1 MDLDRDACYRALR
14 TRDARFDGRFYTA
27 VVTTGIYCRPICPA
41 RPPKIEHCLFLP
53 SAAAAHQAGFRPCL
67 RCRPELAPGVAG
79 WGGAERTVSHA
90 LDLIVEG
97 ALENGGIEALAAR
110 LGITGRQ
117 LRRLFDKHLGA
128 SPVTVAQA
136 HRILFAKKLIGETAM
151 SMADIAY
158 ASGFG
163 SVRRFNDAMR
173 RTYDRPPRE
182 LRRAAPTEDTGVC
195 GITLKLPF
203 RVPYN
208 WAATMSFLGP
218 RAIPGVEAVGADCY
232 RRIVSL
238 DNARGIIEVRPV
250 ERTSHLLA
258 TIRVT
263 DVTALGAIVGR
274 LRRLFDLDADVAA
287 IESHLRRDPR
297 LATCI
302 AARPGVRVPGAWD
315 GFELAVRAILGQQIS
330 VAAATTLA
338 GRLAA
343 AYGETVTAD
352 QHMGAAAG
360 LRVAFPR
367 PDVLAGADLTPIGLP
382 RARAAAISALA
393 AAVLADADL
402 LQPTAGLEAT
412 VERLCR
418 VPGVGEWTAQ
428 YIAMRALHQP
438 DAFPATD
445 LGVLR
450 AMASPTARV
459 TPARVSD
466 IARAWRPWRAYA
478 VMHLWLRDT
487 PAAIER
493 RKAHEPT
500 DRPRRVGDR
509 DHPDH
514 LRRSTAVRP
523 RL

>member
-1 MDLDRDACYRALR
+1 MDLDRDACYRAIR
-14 TRDARFDGRFYTA
+14 ARDARFDGRFYTA
-27 VVTTGIYCRPICPA
+27 VLTTGIYCRSICPA

-79 WGGAERTVSHA
+79 WGGTERTVSHA
-90 LDLIVEG
+90 LDLIAEST
-97 ALENGGIEALAAR
+97 LEDSGVEALAGR
-110 LGITGRQ
+110 LGITARQ

-128 SPVTVAQA
+128 SPITVAQA
-136 HRILFAKKLIGETAM
+136 HRILFAKQLIGDTAM
-151 SMADIAY
+151 SMADVAY

-173 RTYDRPPRE
+173 RTYGRAPRE
-182 LRRAAPTEDTGVC
+182 LRRAAPAAASRAC

-203 RVPYN
+203 RAPYN
-208 WAATMSFLGP
+208 WAAMLSFLRP
-218 RAIPGVEAVGADCY
+218 RAIPGVEAVGEDDY
-232 RRIVSL
+232 RRAISV
-238 DNARGIIEVRPV
+238 DDARGIIEVRPADR
-250 ERTSHLLA
+250 ESHLLA

-263 DVTALGAIVGR
+263 RVTALGAIVGR
-274 LRRLFDLDADVAA
+274 LRRLFDLDADITA
-287 IESHLRRDPR
+287 IEAYLRHDPR

-302 AARPGVRVPGAWD
+302 AARPGLRVPGAWD

-343 AYGETVTAD
+343 AYGERLPAEETPRTAAD
-352 QHMGAAAG
+352 
-360 LRVAFPR
+360 LRVLFPR
-367 PDVLAGADLTPIGLP
+367 PDALAGADLTPIGLP
-382 RARAAAISALA
+382 RARAAAVAALA
-393 AAVLADADL
+393 AAAVADADL
-402 LQPTAGLEAT
+402 LQPTDGLDAT
-412 VERLCR
+412 VDRLRR
-418 VPGVGEWTAQ
+418 VPGIGEWTAQ

-450 AMASPTARV
+450 AMASPTVRV

-466 IARAWRPWRAYA
+466 IAAAWRPWRAYA
-478 VMHLWLRDT
+478 VMHLWLKDT
-487 PAAIER
+487 AAVTGR
-493 RKAHEPT
+493 RSPHEPA
-500 DRPRRVGDR
+500 DRSHRLGDR
-509 DHPDH
+509 NHSRR
-514 LRRSTAVRP
+514 LRRRAPVRA